1 MTLDSQVNPVF
12 PQLLPFSD
20 AALLC
25 LRLVVAVVFFESGRR
40 HAADPVGRAASIGL
54 SPGFTRFLGL
64 GEMAAALGVGLGVL
78 TQVAALGLIL
88 IILGAIQKKVFVWH
102 TGFWGEKTYGW
113 HYDLTYLVASLV
125 ILTTGGGRYVIF

>member
-1 MTLDSQVNPVF
+1 MSPVL

-20 AALLC
+20 AALLG

-54 SPGFTRFLGL
+54 SPGLTRFLGL

-88 IILGAIQKKVFVWH
+88 IMLGAIQKKVFVWN

-113 HYDLTYLVASLV
+113 HYDLTYLVANLV
-125 ILTTGGGRYVIF
+125 ILTTGGGRLVLLQ